1 MAISTIKQSYITGQ
15 LLRLGDIL
23 DYKLQIASIES
34 FISILLILIFMVSFS
49 SFKLIKPNYDELG
62 FYSFASNFQSSIN
75 SDSCNLNNSHC
86 GNLINNLYSQY
97 EMSYLYV
104 SYSNV
109 SYKLGNSS
117 LCYNMYNYVIDYSTS
132 NSVDKIFI
140 EGC

>member
-1 MAISTIKQSYITGQ
+1 MAISTIKRLYITGQ

-49 SFKLIKPNYDELG
+49 SFKLIKPNYGELE
-62 FYSFASNFQSSIN
+62 FYSFANKFQSSIN
-75 SDSCNLNNSHC
+75 SDSCNLNNSQC

-104 SYSNV
+104 SYSKV

-132 NSVDKIFI
+132 NSVNKIFI